1 MFMFGFEMNACD
13 SRDVALFPS
22 NGYLHCCLHRKLQA
36 MRKLDLEF
44 VQTETNLNWID
55 SSEMLWLINHPYRS
69 HGSFATGYFRIG

>member
-44 VQTETNLNWID
+44 VQTETNLN
-55 SSEMLWLINHPYRS
+55 
-69 HGSFATGYFRIG
+69 